1 MPGMPPYGPRWMQG
15 EFLRPV
21 RSFLS
26 WLVLFSIHAIYLP
39 AIYLS
44 IYHYII
50 LYTHFISRISVCLSW
65 LVCLSEVIQSQVS
78 NQAWNWLI
86 CASSW
91 SGAKKNDMLEFHGIS
106 LYIYIARR
114 WNHDSLSRASVTVK
128 ISSLDA
134 LILLDSLEW
143 INKTVYLCHKSHRY
157 WCDIIDM
164 MRPATAFCCS
174 PWLLAK
180 HLLLSPHQLD
190 SNAAPNSPKESPAER
205 HPKAVQNLHL
215 HMQIVLSKPGPN
227 SLWHTFRRQE

>member
-50 LYTHFISRISVCLSW
+50 LYTQFISRISVCLSW

-114 WNHDSLSRASVTVK
+114 WTMILLAEHLWQSKSPVSTLSSYLTLLSESTKLSTSVTRV
-128 ISSLDA
+128 
-134 LILLDSLEW
+134 
-143 INKTVYLCHKSHRY
+143 TV
-157 WCDIIDM
+157 IDV
-164 MRPATAFCCS
+164 T
-174 PWLLAK
+174 
-180 HLLLSPHQLD
+180 
-190 SNAAPNSPKESPAER
+190 
-205 HPKAVQNLHL
+205 
-215 HMQIVLSKPGPN
+215 
-227 SLWHTFRRQE
+227 